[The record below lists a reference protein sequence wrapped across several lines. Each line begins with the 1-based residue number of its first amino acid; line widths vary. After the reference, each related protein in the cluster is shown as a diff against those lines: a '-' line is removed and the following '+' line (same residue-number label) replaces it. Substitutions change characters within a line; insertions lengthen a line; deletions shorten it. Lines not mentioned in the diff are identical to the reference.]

1 MVKSQNSL
9 CSGGEFRVECGGMED
24 DATAPLQMR
33 DMKEDDRPR
42 EKLVRLGRAM
52 LTDEEL
58 IALFLRTGLH
68 GCNVLELA
76 GQLKRRAGSL
86 AALGGMEA
94 ADIHKLCKGIG
105 PAKAATLAA
114 VFELGRR
121 AAQEAYAALP
131 MADAA
136 TVYHYL
142 SGELRYE
149 EQENLI
155 ALLLDA
161 RHCLLRRVTLYRGTL
176 TRLIVHPRDV
186 FREAIRHNASAF
198 IIVHNHPSGDP
209 APSRLDE
216 SLTTELVEAG
226 KMLRIPVLDH
236 VIIGSPAD
244 NRPKPYYSFRE
255 NRKAGLGESRA

>member
-1 MVKSQNSL
+1 ML
-9 CSGGEFRVECGGMED
+9 RMDEPEEML
-24 DATAPLQMR
+24 PLQMR
-33 DMKEDDRPR
+33 DLRAEERPR
-42 EKLVRLGRAM
+42 EKILRMGRAG

-76 GQLKRRAGSL
+76 ALLKRKAGSL
-86 AALGGMEA
+86 AALGALEA
-94 ADIHKLCKGIG
+94 AEINKLCKGIG

-121 AAQEAYAALP
+121 AVQESYHAQP

-142 SGELRYE
+142 AGELLYE

-161 RHCLLRRVTLYRGTL
+161 HHCLLRKETLYRGTQ
-176 TRLIVHPRDV
+176 TRLMVHPRDI
-186 FREAIRHNASAF
+186 FREAIRHNAASVVL
-198 IIVHNHPSGDP
+198 VHNHPSGNP
-209 APSRLDE
+209 TPSRQDDA
-216 SLTTELVEAG
+216 LTAELVQAG
-226 KMLRIPVLDH
+226 KLLRLPLLDH
-236 VIIGSPAD
+236 VIIGKPAD
-244 NRPKPYYSFRE
+244 NRPQAYYSYRQAG
-255 NRKAGLGESRA
+255 RAGLGGS

>member
-1 MVKSQNSL
+1 MDA
-9 CSGGEFRVECGGMED
+9 ED
-24 DATAPLQMR
+24 DAAPLQMR
-33 DMKEDDRPR
+33 DMRADDRPR
-42 EKLVRLGRAM
+42 EKLLRLGRSM

-76 GQLKRRAGSL
+76 ALLKRRAGSL
-86 AALGGMEA
+86 AALGAMEA
-94 ADIHKLCKGIG
+94 ADINKLCKGIG

-114 VFELGRR
+114 VFELGQR
-121 AAQEAYAALP
+121 AVQESYAARP

-142 SGELRYE
+142 AGELRYE
-149 EQENLI
+149 EQENLCV
-155 ALLLDA
+155 LLLDS
-161 RHCLLRRVTLYRGTL
+161 RRCLLRRVSLYRGTL

-186 FREAIRHNASAF
+186 FREAIRYNASSVL
-198 IIVHNHPSGDP
+198 IVHNHPSGDP
-209 APSRLDE
+209 TPSKADEQLTQELAEVGRL
-216 SLTTELVEAG
+216 
-226 KMLRIPVLDH
+226 LRMPVMDH

-255 NRKAGLGESRA
+255 AGRM